1 MPGINALLSLINYD
15 NAFQRAQAAS
25 AEDVASNY
33 GVTLETVYAGGDAV
47 CQVQQ
52 ILTAIQRKDH
62 GIDIVI
68 AQPVGTSM
76 ANVADVVT
84 KSGVAWGVLNRE
96 VEYLH
101 SLRRSV
107 NVPVFEV
114 TVGQLETGHI
124 EAQQVASLLPQG
136 GTILYITGPTVGSTA
151 RLRNEG
157 FTSKKPGNITVKALK
172 GNWTE
177 DSGYNAI
184 RSCLRLSTFKS
195 SGFVGIV
202 AQNDEMAM
210 GARRALSEITDFAE
224 RESWLDKPFLG
235 CDGLPEIGQEH
246 VRAGQM
252 VATIITPA
260 VAGLALEAYC
270 KFRQNGTPVPDRTTA
285 MAVSFP
291 EVSTLRPRV
300 MAGSR

>member
-1 MPGINALLSLINYD
+1 MPGIKVFLSLINHD

-25 AEDVASNY
+25 AEEVARNRS
-33 GVTLETVYAGGDAV
+33 VTLETVFAGGDAV
-47 CQVQQ
+47 NQVQQ

-68 AQPVGTSM
+68 VQPVGTSM

-84 KSGVAWGVLNRE
+84 KGGVAWGVLNRE
-96 VEYLH
+96 LEYLS

-114 TVGQLETGHI
+114 TVDQVETGHI
-124 EAQQVASLLPQG
+124 EAQQVASLCPQG
-136 GTILYITGPTVGSTA
+136 GTVLYITGPTVGSTA

-157 FTSKKPGNITVKALK
+157 FLATKPGNITVKGLK

-177 DSGYNAI
+177 ESGYNAI

-202 AQNDEMAM
+202 CQNDEMAM
-210 GARRALSEITDFAE
+210 GARRAFSEVAE
-224 RESWLDKPFLG
+224 FGERRSWLDKPFLG
-235 CDGLPEIGQEH
+235 CDGLPDNGQRE
-246 VRAGQM
+246 VRAGNLA
-252 VATIITPA
+252 ATIVTPT

-270 KFRQNGTPVPDRTTA
+270 KFRQDGQPVAERTA
-285 MAVSFP
+285 ALPVSFP
-291 EVSTLRPRV
+291 EVSALRMSA
-300 MAGSR
+300 MAPTR